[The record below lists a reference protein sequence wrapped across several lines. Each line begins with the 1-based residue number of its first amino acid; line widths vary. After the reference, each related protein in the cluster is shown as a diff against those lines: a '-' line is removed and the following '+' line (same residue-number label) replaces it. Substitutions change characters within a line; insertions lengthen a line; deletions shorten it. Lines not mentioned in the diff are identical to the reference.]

1 MASVEYLIKQYL
13 SADRKKLNLSNFNLG
28 DKGAV
33 MLAKCKEL
41 SRLQRLGLPNNNIG
55 DEGATALANSE
66 LFKNLRD
73 LDLYGNVIGDD
84 GVKAL
89 LNSPYL
95 SRLRKLNLYGNLIED
110 EGAMAIAESPQ
121 LLPNL
126 TYLYLTANR
135 IRKDGIDALKK
146 AKTRTRLCNLHV
158 DEIEEFVYADDEEDA
173 EIPVKDEED

>member
-13 SADRKKLNLSNFNLG
+13 SPDRKKLNLSNFNLG

-33 MLAKCKEL
+33 MLAKSKEVG
-41 SRLQRLGLPNNNIG
+41 RLQRLGLPNNNIG
-55 DEGATALANSE
+55 DEGATALANSQ
-66 LFKNLRD
+66 LLKNLIE

-89 LNSPYL
+89 FNSPYL
-95 SRLRKLNLYGNLIED
+95 TRLKKLNLYGNLIED
-110 EGAMAIAESPQ
+110 EGAMVIAESPD
-121 LLPNL
+121 LLPRL
-126 TYLYLTANR
+126 SYLYLTSNR

-146 AKTRTRLCNLHV
+146 AQTRTRLCNLHV

-173 EIPVKDEED
+173 KVPIKEEDE